1 MVTRGVEG
9 GEMGIIAYW
18 IGEFQFEKVLEMDS
32 GDGGPTMWKYLMLLN
47 DMLKNDS
54 NGKFYVMHIYHNFF

>member
-32 GDGGPTMWKYLMLLN
+32 GDGGPTM
-47 DMLKNDS
+47 
-54 NGKFYVMHIYHNFF
+54 